1 MLPVEIK
8 PGIFWIGVNDRI
20 TQLFEGL
27 WDIRQEGV
35 SYNSYLIRDD
45 KTAIID
51 LNKTILTG
59 EYFSQLQSLVDM
71 GKVDFVVINH
81 MEPDHTGVLKTL
93 LKTAPQIQILGTV
106 KTREMLRDFYGI
118 TENVRVVTDGETL
131 NLGHHT
137 LRFISTPFVHW
148 PETMMTYEETE
159 QILFSCDAFGS
170 YGVLNGNIFDDPT
183 MPVAWYEDQ
192 ALRYYINIIAIFSK
206 PVNNALTKLSSLP
219 VRILAPSH
227 GLVWRNNPQRMVEL
241 YKQWIRLATEP
252 ADPGITLLY
261 ASMYGNTQQM
271 MEVVAQGIT
280 DVGVPLSIFNVSQAP
295 SSYILSSLFTKQGVM
310 VGAPTYE
317 GGLFPDMKTVLE
329 LAEGKHIYNRKTAC
343 FGSHAWLGGGEKEFL
358 TMAESLKW
366 ESLGS
371 LIFKGAPGYDDLVK
385 GRAFGA
391 DFATIIK
398 G

>member
-1 MLPVEIK
+1 MLPIEIK
-8 PGIFWIGVNDRI
+8 PGISWIGVNDRI

-35 SYNSYLIRDD
+35 SYNSYLIRDE
-45 KTAIID
+45 KTAVID
-51 LNKTILTG
+51 LNKAILTG
-59 EYFSQLQSLVDM
+59 EYLCQLQSLIDI
-71 GKVDFVVINH
+71 GKVDYVVINH

-106 KTREMLRDFYGI
+106 KTRDMLRDFYGI

-131 NLGHHT
+131 NLGRHT
-137 LRFISTPFVHW
+137 LRFISTPFLHW
-148 PETMMTYEETE
+148 PETMMTYEESE

-170 YGVLNGNIFDDPT
+170 YGVLNGNIFDDPS
-183 MPVAWYEDQ
+183 MPIAWYEEQ
-192 ALRYYINIIAIFSK
+192 ALRYYVNIIAIFSK

-219 VRILAPSH
+219 VRIMAPSH
-227 GLVWRNNPQRMVEL
+227 GLVWRNNPTRMVEL
-241 YKQWIRLATEP
+241 YKQWVRLATEP

-280 DVGVPLSIFNVSQAP
+280 DAGVPLTIFNVSQTP
-295 SSYILSSLFTKQGVM
+295 VSYILPSLFTRQGVM

-329 LAEGKHIYNRKTAC
+329 MAEGKHIYNRKTAC
-343 FGSHAWLGGGEKEFL
+343 FGSHAWLGGGEKEFTL
-358 TMAESLKW
+358 LAEKLKW

-371 LIFKGAPGYDDLVK
+371 LIFKGAPNYDDLVK
-385 GRAFGA
+385 GRVFGA
-391 DFATIIK
+391 DFAEKIK